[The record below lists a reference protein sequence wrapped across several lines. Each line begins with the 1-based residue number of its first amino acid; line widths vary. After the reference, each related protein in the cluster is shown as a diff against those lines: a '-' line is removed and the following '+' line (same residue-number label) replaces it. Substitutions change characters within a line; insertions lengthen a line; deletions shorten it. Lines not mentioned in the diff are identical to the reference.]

1 MKSKTINTELID
13 RAIAF
18 AVKAHE
24 GIARKGTN
32 VPYIVHPMEA
42 MTIVSTITDDQELM
56 AAAVLHDVAED
67 TAASLDDIRNEFGS
81 HVADIVTQLTDSEVN
96 GLAHDESWQQRKQAA
111 ISRLAAAP
119 HDEQVVALADK
130 LSNLRTTAIHLR
142 IMGDTVWQR
151 FNNPDPAS
159 HAWHYR
165 QLAQALSPLAA
176 IPAYQEFTALIR
188 QTFGDNQTSKKL
200 FEKISDTIR
209 KERLYTE
216 IELGRKEIMLR
227 FGIGR
232 HHLNALLNTYA
243 DGKTFP
249 QFINAIRMEE
259 AYAILTHHPV
269 MTIADVAREVGFTPP
284 KKPPRAVQTPLRHD
298 SANLSRQTLP
308 FEQEGEK
315 K

>member
-18 AVKAHE
+18 AVKAHK

-32 VPYIVHPMEA
+32 VPYIAHPMEA

-56 AAAVLHDVAED
+56 AAAMLHDVVED

-81 HVADIVTQLTDSEVN
+81 RVADIVTQLTDSEVN

-111 ISRLAAAP
+111 ISRLAKAP
-119 HDEQVVALADK
+119 HDVQVVALADK

-142 IMGDTVWQR
+142 LLGNTVWQR

-176 IPAYQEFTALIR
+176 TPAYQEFTALIR
-188 QTFGDNQTSKKL
+188 QTFGENQTDKELFKK
-200 FEKISDTIR
+200 INDTIR
-209 KERLYTE
+209 KERLYTGT
-216 IELGRKEIMLR
+216 ELRRKEIMKR

-232 HHLNALLNTYA
+232 HHLNALLSTYA

-249 QFINAIRMEE
+249 QFVNAIRMEE
-259 AYAILTHHPV
+259 AYALLTDHPE

-284 KKPPRAVQTPLRHD
+284 NLREQFKRHYGMTPRAYRKGCYP
-298 SANLSRQTLP
+298 SY
-308 FEQEGEK
+308 K
-315 K
+315 KE